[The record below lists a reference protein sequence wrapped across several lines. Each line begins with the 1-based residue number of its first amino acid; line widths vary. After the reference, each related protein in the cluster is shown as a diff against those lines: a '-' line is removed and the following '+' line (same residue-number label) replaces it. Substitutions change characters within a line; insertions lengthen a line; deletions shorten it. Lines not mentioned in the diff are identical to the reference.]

1 MPEWIDSLLL
11 GYGPLGAWL
20 AWQLIRDRAQSK
32 TISELTEALS
42 ENANS
47 QQTIAQA
54 ITDIRTYLMGQG
66 R

>member
-1 MPEWIDSLLL
+1 MEQWLEPLL
-11 GYGPLGAWL
+11 GYGPLGIWL
-20 AWQLIRDRAQSK
+20 VWQLIRDRAQSK